1 MITLNKIID
10 TNPLSEF
17 NKYLYINSINK
28 NGQVFVFRFPK
39 NGGALVEFK
48 KFRSPF
54 KDPYYAFEEPYYT
67 IYPLIFDKDT
77 FDKVLFEKFRCFT
90 TDSYSECRYLIN
102 KMIEFD
108 KCKK

>member
-1 MITLNKIID
+1 MITLNKIIE

-17 NKYLYINSINK
+17 NRYLYINSINK

-54 KDPYYAFEEPYYT
+54 EEPYYT
-67 IYPLIFDKDT
+67 IYPLMFDKDT

-90 TDSYSECRYLIN
+90 TDAYSECRYIIN

-108 KCKK
+108 ECKK

>member
-1 MITLNKIID
+1 METLNKIIE

-54 KDPYYAFEEPYYT
+54 EEPYYT

-90 TDSYSECRYLIN
+90 TDAYSECRYIIN

-108 KCKK
+108 ECKK

>member
-1 MITLNKIID
+1 METLNKITDI
-10 TNPLSEF
+10 NPLSEF

-54 KDPYYAFEEPYYT
+54 EEPYYT
-67 IYPLIFDKDT
+67 IYPLIFNKDT

-90 TDSYSECRYLIN
+90 TDAYSECHYIIN

-108 KCKK
+108 ECKK

>member
-1 MITLNKIID
+1 MDI
-10 TNPLSEF
+10 NPLSEF

-54 KDPYYAFEEPYYT
+54 KEPYYT
-67 IYPLIFDKDT
+67 IYPLMFYKET

-90 TDSYSECRYLIN
+90 TDAYSECRYIIN

-108 KCKK
+108 ECKK

>member
-48 KFRSPF
+48 QFRSP
-54 KDPYYAFEEPYYT
+54 FEEPYYT

-77 FDKVLFEKFRCFT
+77 FDKALFEKFHCFT
-90 TDSYSECRYLIN
+90 TDAYSECRYIIN

-108 KCKK
+108 ECKK

>member
-54 KDPYYAFEEPYYT
+54 EEPYYT

-90 TDSYSECRYLIN
+90 TNAYSECRY
-102 KMIEFD
+102 KH
-108 KCKK
+108 

>member
-1 MITLNKIID
+1 MDI
-10 TNPLSEF
+10 NPLSEF
-17 NKYLYINSINK
+17 NKYLYINSINR

-54 KDPYYAFEEPYYT
+54 KEPYYT

-90 TDSYSECRYLIN
+90 TDAYSECRYIIY

-108 KCKK
+108 ECKK